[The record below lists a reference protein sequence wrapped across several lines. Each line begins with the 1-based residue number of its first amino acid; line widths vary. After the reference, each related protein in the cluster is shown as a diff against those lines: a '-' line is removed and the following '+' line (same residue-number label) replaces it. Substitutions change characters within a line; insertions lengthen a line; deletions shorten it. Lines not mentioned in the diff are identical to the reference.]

1 MKILDLYIIKR
12 FLLTFVFILALIMS
26 IAIIFDVSEQIDDL
40 IRTKAPLKAVLWDY
54 YKNFVLFYGN
64 LFSPLLTFLAVIF
77 FTSQLAN
84 RTEIVAILSGGV
96 SFSRLMWPYF
106 ISATILAAGSFYLN
120 NYLVPKANR
129 DRMEFESEY
138 IHTFH
143 RTLNQ
148 GVHKQIKPGEMIYFD
163 KFNSKSDVGYRF
175 TLEEWDGVKLK
186 KKIFA
191 NYVKW
196 DTNDLHWI
204 LENYHIRTFSSKGER
219 VVEGKSLDT
228 TFAFTPDEFASRIED
243 TQRMDVNE
251 LDAFIDEQRIKG
263 SPNIPY
269 YLIEKHT
276 RNALPFST
284 YILTLIGVAMSSRK
298 VRGGIGAHIAA
309 GLALAVTYIL
319 AMKVSTVYAT
329 NAGLDPIIAAWIP
342 NILYGFL
349 AVYLYI
355 KAPK

>member
-12 FLLTFVFILALIMS
+12 FLLTFVFIMALIML

-40 IRTKAPLKAVLWDY
+40 IRTRAPLSSILFNY

-64 LFSPLLTFLAVIF
+64 LFSPLLTFIAVIF

-84 RTEIVAILSGGV
+84 RTEIVAMLSGGV

-129 DRMEFESEY
+129 ERMEFESEY
-138 IHTFH
+138 IHTYK

-148 GVHKQIKPGEMIYFD
+148 GIHKQIKPGEMIYFE
-163 KFNSKSDVGYRF
+163 KFNSKNNVGYRF
-175 TLEEWDGVKLK
+175 TLEEWDGVDLK
-186 KKIFA
+186 KKLFA

-196 DTNDLHWI
+196 DTAASQWT
-204 LENYHIRTFSSKGER
+204 LENYYIRTYYGNHEN
-219 VVEGKSLDT
+219 VVEGKALDT
-228 TFAFTPDEFASRIED
+228 VLAFTPDEFASRIED

-251 LDAFIDEQRIKG
+251 LNEFIEEQRLKG

-329 NAGLDPIIAAWIP
+329 NAGLNPLIAAWVP
-342 NILYGFL
+342 NILYGIL
-349 AVYLYI
+349 AVYIYI